1 MLNRAIFS
9 NFWQYF
15 SPILRHMPKNCSADV
30 QAVVAYLDGLYA
42 ANDITKMQ
50 MLKETFNL
58 GKLQID
64 DFAWA
69 CKF

>member
-1 MLNRAIFS
+1 
-9 NFWQYF
+9 
-15 SPILRHMPKNCSADV
+15 MPKNCSADV
-30 QAVVAYLDGLYA
+30 QAVVAYLDNLYA
-42 ANDITKMQ
+42 ANNITKIQ

-64 DFAWA
+64 NFVWA

>member
-1 MLNRAIFS
+1 
-9 NFWQYF
+9 
-15 SPILRHMPKNCSADV
+15 MPKNCSADV